1 MFFSHFRHFPGT
13 QQLLPTT
20 ILLEFTQNNT
30 GGRVQSWKSA
40 FLGVERV
47 QNFSSCQPTIRF
59 QAARAQTRRLY
70 WSNCDAESVPVS
82 PLHLSHVRRLSDGE
96 RRWFQYESNES
107 ALAVSW
113 DEARG
118 TYVASR
124 WSGPE
129 SNMAAVVFVVIAL
142 LALAHLDLP
151 LLIVLFL
158 SIILSCWCWTSIALK
173 TTTTTTTFFDHDL
186 NQYRISFSLFFYFLN
201 NSRIKSSDLF
211 DCFPD
216 DDHHRSIYFNRISA
230 ICIFLGVCMHGWL
243 SYLFVPGAYGL
254 RYSTPELWQYFVAD
268 SSNKSAGTTTTVTLN
283 STVQYN
289 FNCTCTA
296 HQRNCIATLIGINR
310 TMRRERMDGQEEV
323 ETERHLLTAGWVS
336 QAPTPSAFMK
346 YPLDD
351 RQEII
356 KILVIV

>member
-113 DEARG
+113 DEACG
-118 TYVASR
+118 TYVASLPGDLAQNPIWLR
-124 WSGPE
+124 LFLWWSLC
-129 SNMAAVVFVVIAL
+129 SLSLTSIYLYWSFSSW
-142 LALAHLDLP
+142 
-151 LLIVLFL
+151 VLFL
-158 SIILSCWCWTSIALK
+158 AAGAGPAL
-173 TTTTTTTFFDHDL
+173 L
-186 NQYRISFSLFFYFLN
+186 
-201 NSRIKSSDLF
+201 
-211 DCFPD
+211 
-216 DDHHRSIYFNRISA
+216 
-230 ICIFLGVCMHGWL
+230 
-243 SYLFVPGAYGL
+243 
-254 RYSTPELWQYFVAD
+254 
-268 SSNKSAGTTTTVTLN
+268 
-283 STVQYN
+283 
-289 FNCTCTA
+289 
-296 HQRNCIATLIGINR
+296 
-310 TMRRERMDGQEEV
+310 
-323 ETERHLLTAGWVS
+323 
-336 QAPTPSAFMK
+336 
-346 YPLDD
+346 
-351 RQEII
+351 
-356 KILVIV
+356 